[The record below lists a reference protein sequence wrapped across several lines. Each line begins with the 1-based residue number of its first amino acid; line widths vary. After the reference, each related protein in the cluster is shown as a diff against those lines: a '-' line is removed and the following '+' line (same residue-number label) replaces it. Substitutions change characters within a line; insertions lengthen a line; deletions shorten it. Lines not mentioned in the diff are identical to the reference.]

1 MSVKYKTLVVNYAI
15 ATGNVDFPSM
25 LVSGSNV
32 MCTVNIEGLNEADAS
47 VELHQSI
54 DEISWGLVPDSTKT
68 LSSGQTSHTWNVR
81 GLVSGAYLRVSFKK
95 GSASAGTIA
104 NIKLLCDA

>member
-1 MSVKYKTLVVNYAI
+1 MSVKYKTLVLNYSI
-15 ATGNVDFPSM
+15 ASGNIEFPSM
-25 LVSGSNV
+25 IVSGCNNI
-32 MCTVNIEGLNEADAS
+32 CTVNIEGLNSADAS

-54 DEISWGLVPDSTKT
+54 DSVSWGLIPDSAKT

-95 GSASAGTIA
+95 GSASAGAVT
-104 NIKLLCDA
+104 NIKLLSDA